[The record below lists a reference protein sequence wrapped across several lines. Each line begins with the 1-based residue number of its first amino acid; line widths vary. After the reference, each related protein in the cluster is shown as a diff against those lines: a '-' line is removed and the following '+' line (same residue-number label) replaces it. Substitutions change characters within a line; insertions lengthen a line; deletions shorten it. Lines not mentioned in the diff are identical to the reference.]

1 MNRRPGG
8 DQRIPRPDQFRL
20 GEVAPWSGRD
30 LDVLGDFDES
40 IRRLEQY
47 FLNRTPIDTRAPYA
61 PAQGTRPSAVLLP
74 LVKRDGVP
82 HTVLT
87 RRSARLNNH
96 RGEISFPGGRVE
108 DGENHEDA
116 ALREAHEEIALP
128 PHHVRTLGVLDLVTT
143 RVSNST
149 ITPIVGA
156 VDTEPELAAHAA
168 EVERILT
175 VPLHELVRSDTYR
188 HELWTTPFG
197 EITIHFFE
205 LDDETVWGATGN
217 LLAQLIDAVTR

>member
-1 MNRRPGG
+1 MSRRPGG
-8 DQRIPRPDQFRL
+8 DQRIPRPDEFRI
-20 GEVAPWSGRD
+20 GETAPWSGRD
-30 LDVLGDFDES
+30 LDVLTDFDEC
-40 IRRLEQY
+40 IRRLEAH
-47 FLNRTPIDTRAPYA
+47 FLNRTPVDIRAPYA

-74 LVKRDGVP
+74 LVNRSGTP
-82 HTVLT
+82 HMVLT
-87 RRSARLNNH
+87 RRSAKLNNH

-128 PHHVRTLGVLDLVTT
+128 PRHVRTLGVLDLVTT

-156 VDTEPELAAHAA
+156 VDTEPMFSAHAA

-175 VPLHELVRSDTYR
+175 LPLTELVRADTYR
-188 HELWTTPFG
+188 HEFWTTPFG

>member
-1 MNRRPGG
+1 MSRRPGG
-8 DQRIPRPDQFRL
+8 DQRIPRPDEFRI
-20 GEVAPWSGRD
+20 GETAPWSGRD
-30 LDVLGDFDES
+30 LNVLTDFDEC
-40 IRRLEQY
+40 IRRLETY
-47 FLNRTPIDTRAPYA
+47 FLNRTPVDIRAPYA

-74 LVKRDGVP
+74 LVNRSGTP
-82 HTVLT
+82 HMVLT
-87 RRSARLNNH
+87 RRSAKLNNH

-116 ALREAHEEIALP
+116 ALREAHEEIALSP
-128 PHHVRTLGVLDLVTT
+128 QHVRTLGVLDLVTT

-156 VDTEPELAAHAA
+156 VDTEPKFSAHAA

-175 VPLHELVRSDTYR
+175 LPLTELVRADTYR
-188 HELWTTPFG
+188 HEFWTTPFG

>member
-8 DQRIPRPDQFRL
+8 DQRIPRPDEFRV
-20 GEVAPWSGRD
+20 GESAPWEGRD
-30 LDVLGDFDES
+30 LNVLGDFDECV
-40 IRRLEQY
+40 RRLEQY
-47 FLNRTPIDTRAPYA
+47 FLNRTPVDIRATYA
-61 PAQGTRPSAVLLP
+61 PTQGTRPSAVLLP
-74 LVKRDGVP
+74 LVKRGAAP
-82 HTVLT
+82 HMVLT
-87 RRSARLNNH
+87 RRSAKLNNH

-108 DGENHEDA
+108 DGENHESA

-156 VDTEPELAAHAA
+156 VENEPAFTPHAA

-175 VPLHELVRSDTYR
+175 LPLTELVRTDTYR
-188 HELWTTPFG
+188 HEFWTTPFG